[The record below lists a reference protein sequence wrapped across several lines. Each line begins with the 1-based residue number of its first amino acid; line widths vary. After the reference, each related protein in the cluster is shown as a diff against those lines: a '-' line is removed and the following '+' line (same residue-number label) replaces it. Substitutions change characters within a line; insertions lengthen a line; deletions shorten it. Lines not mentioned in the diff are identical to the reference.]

1 MKPTTRKLLL
11 AGLAVVSVFSA
22 AAVIAGGPAC
32 DGHGGYRSG
41 MSHGM
46 SGHGPGM
53 MEHGRGGPRHASFAP
68 EERAT
73 RHLDELKSTLKLQA
87 AQEGAWNAFAAAAQ
101 EQAKAMGKARDEM
114 HGKQVQTT
122 PERMDLARKLAR
134 EREQGMDKVAQAMKT
149 LYETL
154 TPEQRKVLDQQHDG
168 RMGGHRM
175 HG

>member
-32 DGHGGYRSG
+32 DGHGGGRAG

-46 SGHGPGM
+46 SGQ
-53 MEHGRGGPRHASFAP
+53 GPRHASFAP

-101 EQAKAMGKARDEM
+101 EQAKTMGKARDEM

-134 EREQGMDKVAQAMKT
+134 EREQGMDKVAQAMKA

-154 TPEQRKVLDQQHDG
+154 TPEQRKVLDQQHGG

>member
-1 MKPTTRKLLL
+1 MKPTTRKLLI
-11 AGLAVVSVFSA
+11 AGIAGVSIFSA

-32 DGHGGYRSG
+32 DGHGGGRAG

-46 SGHGPGM
+46 GGHGV
-53 MEHGRGGPRHASFAP
+53 RHASFVP
-68 EERAT
+68 EERAA
-73 RHLDELKSTLKLQA
+73 RHLDELKSALKLQA

-114 HGKQVQTT
+114 HGKQARTA

-134 EREQGMDKVAQAMKT
+134 EREQGMDKVAQAMKA
-149 LYETL
+149 LYEIL
-154 TPEQRKVLDQQHDG
+154 TPEQRKVLDQQHGG